1 MRGTDRKAGGLLRG
15 FVKEEPESIRPM
27 LSRFFMRRFCGGI
40 IAVSAKGKRD
50 FGAGRRAG
58 RGGGPF
64 ISARPSGSVPVSQK
78 AVGGGTDDAPA
89 GNRRSRGNSPALGS
103 AVGARG
109 SLLAGVQQE
118 RSMSFFSRLIIFFS
132 SREI

>member
-1 MRGTDRKAGGLLRG
+1 
-15 FVKEEPESIRPM
+15 M
-27 LSRFFMRRFCGGI
+27 LSRFFFYAPLLQGI

-58 RGGGPF
+58 QGR
-64 ISARPSGSVPVSQK
+64 RPLHTAASGSVSVSLK

-89 GNRRSRGNSPALGS
+89 GNRRSRRTGPAFGS
-103 AVGARG
+103 AAGHSGVRSGD
-109 SLLAGVQQE
+109 GVQQE